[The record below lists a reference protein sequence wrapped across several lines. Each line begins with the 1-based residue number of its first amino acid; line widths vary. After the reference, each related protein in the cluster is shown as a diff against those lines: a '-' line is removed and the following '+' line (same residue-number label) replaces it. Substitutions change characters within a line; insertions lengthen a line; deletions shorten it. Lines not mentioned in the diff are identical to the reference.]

1 MVNLHSNSMHM
12 KTNPKTH
19 SLFTIGASLLLA
31 TASGQLPH
39 TGKQQSRTLPPSAR
53 RDFPPRAV
61 SIAPGSI
68 QLGDPLPGLTP
79 TQLAD
84 FGAGLDEF
92 ENQEDIEGGLGPV
105 FNNVSCVSCHNSG
118 GTGGASAVLVT
129 RFGHRDS
136 AVFDALTNLGG
147 SLLQDQA
154 IDASILEQIP
164 AQANVIAHRQST
176 PLFGLGLIEA
186 IPDAVLIRLEQQSN
200 RDGVSGRAA
209 RIYDIA
215 DQRQRI
221 GRFGWKN
228 QLATLLS
235 FAGDAYVNEMGI
247 TSRLFPEENAP
258 NGDAALLVKFDQVA
272 DPEDTVDP
280 VTGKG
285 DIDAAADFMRMIA
298 PPSPLPLS
306 DSAKRGRLIFE
317 QVQCNACHTPSLRTG
332 PSPIAALSYKPVNLY
347 SDLLLHDMGALGDGI
362 EQGDAKANEMRTPP
376 LWGLRVSAP
385 YLHDGRA
392 SSIEQA
398 IRAHDGEAIN
408 SRRRFE
414 KLSAVQRQQLID
426 FLKSI

>member
-1 MVNLHSNSMHM
+1 M
-12 KTNPKTH
+12 KTNPKIH
-19 SLFTIGASLLLA
+19 PLFTLGASLILA
-31 TASGQLPH
+31 TASGQPPH
-39 TGKQQSRTLPPSAR
+39 SGQPGARSLHSAVR
-53 RDFPPRAV
+53 HHFPPRAP
-61 SIAPGSI
+61 SIAPGGTT
-68 QLGDPLPGLTP
+68 LGDPLPGLTSA
-79 TQLAD
+79 QLAD

-92 ENQEDIEGGLGPV
+92 ENEEDVEGGLGPV
-105 FNNVSCVSCHNSG
+105 FNHISCVSCHNAG

-129 RFGHRDS
+129 RFGRREGS
-136 AVFDALTNLGG
+136 SFDPLASLGG

-221 GRFGWKN
+221 GRFGWKS

-235 FAGDAYVNEMGI
+235 FAGDAYVNEMGV
-247 TSRLFPEENAP
+247 TNRLFPEENAP
-258 NGDAALLVKFDQVA
+258 NGQADLLAKFDKVA

-285 DIDAAADFMRMIA
+285 DIDAAADFMRLVA

-306 DSAKRGRLIFE
+306 ASAKRGKLVFE
-317 QVQCNACHTPSLRTG
+317 QVQCAICHTPSLRTG
-332 PSPIAALSYKPVNLY
+332 PSPIAALSHKPVNLY

-362 EQGDAKANEMRTPP
+362 VQGDAQANELRTPP

-392 SSIEQA
+392 SNIEQA
-398 IRAHDGEAIN
+398 IRAHDGEALN
-408 SRRRFE
+408 ARRRFE
-414 KLSAVQRQQLID
+414 NLPAAQRQQLID